1 MLALPH
7 TRLFK
12 EKIMR
17 DLTLNDIEQ
26 VSGAGLFELAN
37 VGAGAL
43 CGAAA
48 MTKLGAVN
56 IGLTGLVVTAPYLA
70 LAGAVVGATFGFAIS
85 HSAQPY
91 GYYY

>member
-1 MLALPH
+1 M
-7 TRLFK
+7 K
-12 EKIMR
+12 ELI
-17 DLTLNDIEQ
+17 LNDIEH

-48 MTKLGAVN
+48 MTQLGAVN

-70 LAGAVVGATFGFAIS
+70 LAGAVLGATVGYTIS
-85 HSAQPY
+85 HSAQPNL
-91 GYYY
+91 YYY